1 MSKTEYKTFESKLIY
16 IFAIQDETHKGLLK
30 IGDTTFSGNPYDKE
44 AMKNA
49 AKENRSVYSDC

>member
-49 AKENRSVYSDC
+49 AKRE